1 MNKENTVK
9 HISRYIDQRKK
20 EGYEIASFGIKGM
33 EEVYIKFKK
42 ETPSFNEVDK
52 NMSIVWSYFKD
63 KKNKFDDVEIKA
75 WEAKDDK
82 IYILFDLPY
91 SSNHYC
97 LDCRLSADELINDLL
112 NFIILD
118 LESMHLTI
126 EQYVRVLKSKRKCK
140 TDK

>member
-112 NFIILD
+112 NCIILD